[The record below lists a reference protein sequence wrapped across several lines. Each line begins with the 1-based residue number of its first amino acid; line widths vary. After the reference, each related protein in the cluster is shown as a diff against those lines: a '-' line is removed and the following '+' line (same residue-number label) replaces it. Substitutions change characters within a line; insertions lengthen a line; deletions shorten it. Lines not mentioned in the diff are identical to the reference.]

1 MKSNDL
7 LIRQVIFDL
16 TLNNEDQYSALNDT
30 LVAFVNQRFNK
41 IFQRV
46 AQEFD
51 PMENIFIEKLA
62 IDLSENDLL
71 DPEKTERLLYE
82 KSLDYLR
89 NVAKQSSKQGQNF
102 KKPYTLLEL
111 LNFIADN
118 GFLPWRFNTKTK
130 VQQFFDE
137 EIRKS
142 NHQKELLFLINRNR
156 ISYLRVAKVLE
167 ANRFQKLME
176 LILAKKYPLYS
187 ALIKIEDQIKIQ
199 KGNSSFVSFH
209 EVAFYFLQQTSRS
222 NKEITAILNKT
233 ASFIEKKYSMNQ
245 KEVKALFQIHPIIQ
259 LMKKEFTKKEIL
271 FSSGEKLHKNSF
283 LKQLVELFKVIEK
296 ENGLRVLQGSDD
308 NIALFGNNAFQAA
321 DLNDQIKS
329 ILQLYAKKGYSIND
343 YNNIIYNHLI
353 LKTTLSNTEKKILDF
368 LIYEFNFNRT
378 HSRDKSYNNQLLEN
392 SYLNNPSKVNF
403 KDWAE
408 LKGLFVQIENKGLL
422 KKSTLQ
428 DLDNNTFLSGTTGNQ
443 TISAEKS
450 LSLIAKFYR
459 DQFNYTSTQVIE
471 ALYSLLIQK
480 KNHTSLEVSL
490 LISIGVLVFVKS
502 KQKSLRKET
511 VFVDSL
517 KAIGKNKNQN
527 YVKSYDRLKEQSS
540 KPLKRD
546 NIELIQKV
554 IYKTLYSKPNVS
566 ENYLF
571 KSVDL
576 ALIDINIKAEPRSL
590 NISILKSK
598 DWAELKGLFVQI
610 ENKGLLKKSTLQDL
624 DNNTFLSGTTGNQTI
639 SAEKSLSLI
648 AKFYRDQFNYTS
660 TQVIEALYSL
670 LIQKKNHTSLEVSLL
685 ISIGVLVFVKSKQK
699 SLRKETVFVDSLKAI
714 GKNKNQNYVKS
725 YDRLKE
731 QSSKPLK
738 RDNIELIQKVIYKTL
753 YSKPNVSENYLFK
766 SVDLALIDINIKAEP
781 RSLNISILKS
791 KDWAELKGL
800 FVQIENK
807 GLLKKSTLQ
816 DLDNNTFL
824 SGTTGNQTISAE
836 KSLSLIAKFYRD
848 QFNYTSTQVI
858 EALYSL
864 LIQKKNHTSLEVSL
878 LISIGVL
885 VFVKSKQKSLR
896 KETVFV
902 DSLKAIGKNKNQNY
916 KKAYDA
922 FQALLP
928 NPKRN
933 EHFEFLQALIFKIL
947 SSKTDISEN
956 YLFRTITLAIENIDN
971 DALPFSVNNVNEED
985 FNEIKRKL
993 YTKQTGELNRTTS
1006 NVGEEYFDFVLNLNN
1021 ELLKKNESTRSDS
1034 RKKFISL
1041 KSILSSTKNLL
1052 SFLSAYPNEVRLLSN
1067 FSQVT
1072 LSKKFDIIFK
1082 SLLEKNYPIW
1092 IKIETELVDIQKEL
1106 YFVDMTT
1113 QQFKSVLRHF
1123 LVKSLTNTKSDK
1135 EWSLGTFTYTFLL
1148 SIQTQMQVD
1157 IKKVKAYVQENILD
1171 IKSDII
1177 TGFEFFSTNDPFE
1190 NIPINKTKQWYY
1202 KGLFYYYLEYNKIP
1216 FWANS
1221 ETIENFEILKFLETL
1236 FNQKD
1241 EVFLQ
1246 QLMSNNQ
1253 AKKSLLNVI
1262 QNQTTQFYKNFLIT
1276 LAGTEFHKEFKSF
1289 VDKEFRWVK
1298 KERVPPL
1305 KLVESLI
1312 QIEYWNIKSSHVF
1325 IESVLKQYSKDFPER
1340 KTISNKE
1347 LKKSFVE
1354 KTLQPTINNIEPLL
1368 LYFLDN
1374 KKLPKT
1380 LSKEKHTILST
1391 LEKNL
1396 DKSPNLAYKMFL
1408 LFLQKV
1414 SALNDERLMI
1424 FNKANVSE
1432 AIIFQFENKPHTTD
1446 FLIPFLSELDQQIAD
1461 KVLFFKY
1468 IEILLKHLTQSKE
1481 DIRLS
1486 VTLTMYDLLKSKEA
1500 LFEKITKVLIQE
1512 PTFQYWL
1519 TTSNIEKTNQK
1530 QTTQNNFATLL
1541 HFIEIGSLPLNQL
1554 DLSQKKLYNI
1564 IQKTPF
1570 LLVQKHLF
1578 NWAKEEEKRERFLK
1592 LFEPK
1597 SILPEVLKFVH
1608 VDLAELIIESNQI
1621 ISKDSLDDK
1630 KTLHIALQ
1638 KSYTHQALSLW
1649 TLQNFKLISPYP
1661 LLSEFIKTVLIQSK
1675 FELNQFVQLLEE
1687 NPSKKTKLDKQTLR
1701 DLLAPKRVEK
1711 KEENY
1716 ELLSEEPLGKK
1727 ELRTGITIENAGL
1740 IIAWPFLST
1749 LFSKMGLL
1757 EHNKIKND
1765 ASMQKAILATQYL
1778 ERGAKEVEE
1787 TQLVL
1792 NKILCGADIDFYVDT
1807 GISLDEIEI
1816 SICDM
1821 ALKSILG
1828 QWGKLKSIE
1837 ALREYFFQR
1846 TGLLQSQEDGAFR
1859 LTIEKETRD
1868 ILLRFIPWNL
1878 SIIKTTVMQ
1887 DKLIID
1893 WKYM

>member
-199 KGNSSFVSFH
+199 KGHSSFVSFH

-368 LIYEFNFNRT
+368 LINEFNFNRT

-714 GKNKNQNYVKS
+714 GKNKNQNY
-725 YDRLKE
+725 
-731 QSSKPLK
+731 
-738 RDNIELIQKVIYKTL
+738 
-753 YSKPNVSENYLFK
+753 
-766 SVDLALIDINIKAEP
+766 
-781 RSLNISILKS
+781 
-791 KDWAELKGL
+791 
-800 FVQIENK
+800 
-807 GLLKKSTLQ
+807 
-816 DLDNNTFL
+816 
-824 SGTTGNQTISAE
+824 
-836 KSLSLIAKFYRD
+836 
-848 QFNYTSTQVI
+848 
-858 EALYSL
+858 
-864 LIQKKNHTSLEVSL
+864 
-878 LISIGVL
+878 
-885 VFVKSKQKSLR
+885 
-896 KETVFV
+896 
-902 DSLKAIGKNKNQNY
+902 

-928 NPKRN
+928 NQKRN

-1305 KLVESLI
+1305 KLVKSLI

-1486 VTLTMYDLLKSKEA
+1486 VTLTMYDLRKSKE
-1500 LFEKITKVLIQE
+1500 
-1512 PTFQYWL
+1512 
-1519 TTSNIEKTNQK
+1519 
-1530 QTTQNNFATLL
+1530 TL
-1541 HFIEIGSLPLNQL
+1541 
-1554 DLSQKKLYNI
+1554 Y
-1564 IQKTPF
+1564 
-1570 LLVQKHLF
+1570 
-1578 NWAKEEEKRERFLK
+1578 
-1592 LFEPK
+1592 
-1597 SILPEVLKFVH
+1597 
-1608 VDLAELIIESNQI
+1608 
-1621 ISKDSLDDK
+1621 
-1630 KTLHIALQ
+1630 
-1638 KSYTHQALSLW
+1638 
-1649 TLQNFKLISPYP
+1649 
-1661 LLSEFIKTVLIQSK
+1661 
-1675 FELNQFVQLLEE
+1675 
-1687 NPSKKTKLDKQTLR
+1687 
-1701 DLLAPKRVEK
+1701 
-1711 KEENY
+1711 
-1716 ELLSEEPLGKK
+1716 
-1727 ELRTGITIENAGL
+1727 
-1740 IIAWPFLST
+1740 
-1749 LFSKMGLL
+1749 
-1757 EHNKIKND
+1757 
-1765 ASMQKAILATQYL
+1765 
-1778 ERGAKEVEE
+1778 
-1787 TQLVL
+1787 
-1792 NKILCGADIDFYVDT
+1792 
-1807 GISLDEIEI
+1807 
-1816 SICDM
+1816 
-1821 ALKSILG
+1821 
-1828 QWGKLKSIE
+1828 
-1837 ALREYFFQR
+1837 
-1846 TGLLQSQEDGAFR
+1846 
-1859 LTIEKETRD
+1859 
-1868 ILLRFIPWNL
+1868 
-1878 SIIKTTVMQ
+1878 
-1887 DKLIID
+1887 
-1893 WKYM
+1893 